1 MTSRR
6 KKRNLELKNS
16 RGLSRETL
24 SGKSSNI
31 NACFKVVC
39 SPLLQC
45 EEVFWTIENS
55 FGAILGALSRDDNG
69 NMRSNALFIISLKSP
84 QQLDVFYSFI
94 HSKQLDKETHS
105 LSPESTKTEKSSA
118 GTQHSHILSDRLI
131 RAISQIKVP
140 IIFMMGRGKI
150 VLICYFLQTK
160 MKCKFYEPKR

>member
-1 MTSRR
+1 MYD
-6 KKRNLELKNS
+6 
-16 RGLSRETL
+16 
-24 SGKSSNI
+24 
-31 NACFKVVC
+31 
-39 SPLLQC
+39 
-45 EEVFWTIENS
+45 TIYTTENS

-69 NMRSNALFIISLKSP
+69 NMRGNALFIISLKSP
-84 QQLDVFYSFI
+84 PQQVVVFYSFI

-140 IIFMMGRGKI
+140 IIFMMGREKI
-150 VLICYFLQTK
+150 VLICYLLWTK